1 MIIFTL
7 FCFIYGQNIMGSTL
21 TFSLYLC
28 TFGLRGKVCYTKVER
43 VGGMH
48 GAAIIELPDDVDG

>member
-1 MIIFTL
+1 MD
-7 FCFIYGQNIMGSTL
+7 STL